1 MSIDLKDWLNSINL
15 SKENMMEED
24 PDVEK
29 EYPPF
34 IINKCLSGQMD
45 SLMFAN
51 EMNKFPNLDKKLQ
64 YDFFINSLRKR
75 KRFSPWLRKDKVK
88 HIEAVRHYYGF
99 STEKAEQALNILS
112 NEQLD
117 YIYEK
122 LNTGGSNPSCIQTS
136 GA

>member
-15 SKENMMEED
+15 SKENLIDED
-24 PDVEK
+24 PAVEK

-45 SLMFAN
+45 ALMQSN
-51 EMNKFPNLDKKLQ
+51 EMNKYPQLDKKLQ
-64 YDFFINSLRKR
+64 YDFYINSLRKR
-75 KRFSPWLRKDKVK
+75 KRFSPWLRKDKIK
-88 HIEAVRHYYGF
+88 NIEAVRQYYGF

-117 YIYEK
+117 YIYDK
-122 LNTGGSNPSCIQTS
+122 LNTGGLDPCKQTR

>member
-15 SKENMMEED
+15 TKESLIDED
-24 PDVEK
+24 PAVEK

-45 SLMFAN
+45 SLMQAN
-51 EMNKFPNLDKKLQ
+51 EMNKYSSLDKRLQ

-75 KRFSPWLRKDKVK
+75 KRFSPWMRKDKIK
-88 HIEAVRHYYGF
+88 NIEAVRKYYGF

-117 YIYEK
+117 YIIDK
-122 LNTGGSNPSCIQTS
+122 LDTGGLQPCKQMRE
-136 GA
+136 A